1 MPDDGG
7 SDLTGVSWRSGFDS
21 TSYLKP
27 LFFRPKLEDF
37 HLRDKKFFV
46 RQGRPS
52 EKVVMTEFLRT
63 VMATKDVATE
73 YWGSEGRQGCGDIF

>member
-1 MPDDGG
+1 MNDDVHRPCSRRGRARGKTRATRLVPDDGG

-21 TSYLKP
+21 TSSYYLKP

-46 RQGRPS
+46 RQGWPS
-52 EKVVMTEFLRT
+52 E
-63 VMATKDVATE
+63 
-73 YWGSEGRQGCGDIF
+73 